1 MHFML
6 QKKKQ
11 ISFTNKFKLNFCINS
26 LPAVEIPIFT
36 PFQQIAILK
45 HLLLQNKF
53 DKIILWT
60 VLKLQLN
67 YTLVNKNTLVSF
79 LDTSAWLI

>member
-26 LPAVEIPIFT
+26 LPVVEIPIFT

-53 DKIILWT
+53 DKIIL
-60 VLKLQLN
+60 
-67 YTLVNKNTLVSF
+67 
-79 LDTSAWLI
+79 